1 MRRTH
6 TLPLPLASQ
15 STVSASASGELPS
28 RQRRFKPPLLGSN
41 GNQGVSASQGTR
53 NGALV
58 SGGTGVKNSPSVVGV
73 TTTPVTRNAPPAP
86 PPPSSFSSNG
96 DSPQSCGGYRSS
108 PSSADD
114 SDVCV
119 TPGVSHGQVVQ
130 VRHASDEARVD
141 SSLGNTSRS
150 KSVITS
156 KPIPNHSGV
165 PPKPNHSS
173 VISKPNHSVIASKAN
188 PSNIHTPS
196 NSHPDEDDNASLM
209 IEDDPNDSSFGDIDM
224 SFDMDALEETMK
236 MYD

>member
-1 MRRTH
+1 M
-6 TLPLPLASQ
+6 
-15 STVSASASGELPS
+15 
-28 RQRRFKPPLLGSN
+28 LGAN
-41 GNQGVSASQGTR
+41 GNQGVSAPQTR
-53 NGALV
+53 IGAV
-58 SGGTGVKNSPSVVGV
+58 VGSGTGVKNISPSVVGAA
-73 TTTPVTRNAPPAP
+73 TPPVTRNAPP
-86 PPPSSFSSNG
+86 SSFSSSG

-119 TPGVSHGQVVQ
+119 TPGVSHGQGVQ

-141 SSLGNTSRS
+141 SSLGITSGS

-156 KPIPNHSGV
+156 KPVPNHSGVPLKPNHSGV
-165 PPKPNHSS
+165 PPKPNHSG
-173 VISKPNHSVIASKAN
+173 IASKSN

-196 NSHPDEDDNASLM
+196 NSHPNEDDNASLM

>member
-1 MRRTH
+1 M
-6 TLPLPLASQ
+6 
-15 STVSASASGELPS
+15 
-28 RQRRFKPPLLGSN
+28 KN
-41 GNQGVSASQGTR
+41 
-53 NGALV
+53 
-58 SGGTGVKNSPSVVGV
+58 NSPSAVGAA
-73 TTTPVTRNAPPAP
+73 TPPVTRNAPP
-86 PPPSSFSSNG
+86 SSFSSSG

-119 TPGVSHGQVVQ
+119 TPGVSHGQGVQ
-130 VRHASDEARVD
+130 VRHASDDARVD
-141 SSLGNTSRS
+141 ASLGITSGS

-156 KPIPNHSGV
+156 KPIPNHAGV
-165 PPKPNHSS
+165 PPKPNQAA
-173 VISKPNHSVIASKAN
+173 IASKAN

-196 NSHPDEDDNASLM
+196 NTHPDEDDNASLM

>member
-1 MRRTH
+1 M
-6 TLPLPLASQ
+6 
-15 STVSASASGELPS
+15 
-28 RQRRFKPPLLGSN
+28 
-41 GNQGVSASQGTR
+41 
-53 NGALV
+53 
-58 SGGTGVKNSPSVVGV
+58 KNSPSVVGA
-73 TTTPVTRNAPPAP
+73 TTTPVTRHAPPA
-86 PPPSSFSSNG
+86 PPPSSFSSSG

-119 TPGVSHGQVVQ
+119 TPGVSHGQGVQ
-130 VRHASDEARVD
+130 VRHTSDDSRVVD
-141 SSLGNTSRS
+141 SSLGITSGS
-150 KSVITS
+150 TSVITS
-156 KPIPNHSGV
+156 KPVLNHSGVPPKPSHSGV
-165 PPKPNHSS
+165 PPKPNHSA
-173 VISKPNHSVIASKAN
+173 ISSKSSN

>member
-1 MRRTH
+1 M
-6 TLPLPLASQ
+6 
-15 STVSASASGELPS
+15 
-28 RQRRFKPPLLGSN
+28 LGAN

-53 NGALV
+53 NGAV
-58 SGGTGVKNSPSVVGV
+58 VGGGTGVKNHSPSVVGV
-73 TTTPVTRNAPPAP
+73 TTTPVTRNAPPA

-119 TPGVSHGQVVQ
+119 TPGVSHGQGVQ
-130 VRHASDEARVD
+130 VRHASDDSRVVD
-141 SSLGNTSRS
+141 SSLGITSGS

-165 PPKPNHSS
+165 PPKPNHSTIS
-173 VISKPNHSVIASKAN
+173 SKPDHSGIASKSSN
-188 PSNIHTPS
+188 PSDIHIPS